1 MGVRGE
7 GGGRRSLLF
16 EPPYQACTFWKAR
29 MHFERYGNS
38 FTLSAPIPEVA
49 PFVAIDDW
57 RSIWSENFVFVS
69 MFETT
74 RIVTGSHVTRREVSS
89 SWSAFSR

>member
-1 MGVRGE
+1 MGVAPCCS
-7 GGGRRSLLF
+7 SLRIKR
-16 EPPYQACTFWKAR
+16 TFWKAR

>member
-1 MGVRGE
+1 MACDCVSE
-7 GGGRRSLLF
+7 APCSSPHI
-16 EPPYQACTFWKAR
+16 ECTFWKAR

-74 RIVTGSHVTRREVSS
+74 RIVTGSHVTRRDVSS